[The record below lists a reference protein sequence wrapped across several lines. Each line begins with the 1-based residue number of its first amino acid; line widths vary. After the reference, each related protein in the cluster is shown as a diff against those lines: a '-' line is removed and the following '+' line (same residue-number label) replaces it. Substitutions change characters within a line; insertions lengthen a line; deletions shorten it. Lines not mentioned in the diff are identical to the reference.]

1 MKSPPRENDATTKRL
16 RARIR
21 NRHDDCHICGQP
33 IDYTAHHT
41 DPWSFQMD
49 HLLQIANGGPNI
61 EANVGPSHRA
71 CNRARSDKIDAIAI
85 AAAEHL
91 GIRINAS
98 RNGPQN
104 MRAAIQDHAWSA
116 GRTPCTTPDGE
127 HCTRC
132 RGTHN
137 PKSGV
142 IWVSER
148 RWW

>member
-16 RARIR
+16 RTRIR
-21 NRHDDCHICGQP
+21 NRGDDCHICGQP

-41 DPWSFQMD
+41 EPWSFQMD

-91 GIRINAS
+91 GIPLNPTKAARHGHTPAS
-98 RNGPQN
+98 RHWICN
-104 MRAAIQDHAWSA
+104 A
-116 GRTPCTTPDGE
+116 GTPDGQHCPE
-127 HCTRC
+127 HNCT
-132 RGTHN
+132 H
-137 PKSGV
+137 PGV
-142 IWVSER
+142 YYVSKR